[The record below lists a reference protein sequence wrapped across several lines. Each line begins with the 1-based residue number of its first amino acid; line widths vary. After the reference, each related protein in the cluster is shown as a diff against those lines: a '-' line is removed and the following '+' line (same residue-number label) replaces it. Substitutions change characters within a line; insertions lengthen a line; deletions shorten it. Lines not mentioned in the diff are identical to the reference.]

1 VFGGARRRFAPASAN
16 RRGAER
22 EDISGGY
29 NYQTCITDKKV
40 FCCTGLD
47 DPAQAS
53 FSASARKRE
62 KLQGLKAVCTPCV
75 AAEKKNIKFDSPE
88 DGKLDS

>member
-29 NYQTCITDKKV
+29 NYQTCITGKKV

-53 FSASARKRE
+53 FCNDYAI
-62 KLQGLKAVCTPCV
+62 KAVQQ
-75 AAEKKNIKFDSPE
+75 ARES
-88 DGKLDS
+88 GKSFKG